1 MSDASNHQEK
11 MCAMSCCPCNLDLD
25 KLKPLVEDARFICSS
40 CGRVANKEENLCK
53 PVPIK

>member
-1 MSDASNHQEK
+1 MSDGSHQEK

-25 KLKPLVEDARFICSS
+25 KLKPLVEDAKFICSS